1 MIISLRLTLLITLK
15 VFRKVPIIGFRRA
28 KSLKDILVRV
38 KVLTVKKN
46 EGFYGPC
53 KKQESFKGHFAK
65 SNHNSVDDWEVK
77 LIDQAYN
84 TEELRK
90 GESLW

>member
-15 VFRKVPIIGFRRA
+15 VFRKVPIRA

-84 TEELRK
+84 AEELRK

>member
-15 VFRKVPIIGFRRA
+15 VFRKVPIRA

-53 KKQESFKGHFAK
+53 KKQESFNGHFAK

-77 LIDQAYN
+77 LIDQADN
-84 TEELRK
+84 AEELRK

>member
-15 VFRKVPIIGFRRA
+15 VFRKVPIRA

-77 LIDQAYN
+77 LIDQADN
-84 TEELRK
+84 AEELRK

>member
-53 KKQESFKGHFAK
+53 KK
-65 SNHNSVDDWEVK
+65 
-77 LIDQAYN
+77 I
-84 TEELRK
+84 LR
-90 GESLW
+90 SLTIIVWMTGK